1 MAARGDKSESRR
13 LSVSREGIVGLHL
26 LRELFPPV
34 SIGPVLIYAEN
45 RLRIYIPG
53 HELLKKKERD
63 KSAEPGRHTL
73 VCACQGAHQ
82 FGRTIYMSTRRR
94 VEGVWEAT
102 GRVGR
107 SCSLLGLGVL
117 PSCFFSFLNPK
128 FHHDLLLSIIVS
140 IRIQRS
146 WFIRANNVLC

>member
-1 MAARGDKSESRR
+1 MALFHGCSRR
-13 LSVSREGIVGLHL
+13 QKRVSWAIVVSREGIVGLHL

-53 HELLKKKERD
+53 HELLKKKKERD

-107 SCSLLGLGVL
+107 SCSLLGLGDL
-117 PSCFFSFLNPK
+117 PSCFFFLFLTLNSIMICYYQ
-128 FHHDLLLSIIVS
+128 LL
-140 IRIQRS
+140 
-146 WFIRANNVLC
+146 